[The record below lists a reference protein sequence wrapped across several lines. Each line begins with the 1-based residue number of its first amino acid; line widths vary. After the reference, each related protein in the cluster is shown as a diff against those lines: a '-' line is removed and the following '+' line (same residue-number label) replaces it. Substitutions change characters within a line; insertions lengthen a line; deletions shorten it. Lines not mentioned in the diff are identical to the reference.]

1 MNMPA
6 LGSMTTADEGILKQ
20 MGDDSRDYPPSKNLE
35 P

>member
-20 MGDDSRDYPPSKNLE
+20 MGNARLPPSKNLE